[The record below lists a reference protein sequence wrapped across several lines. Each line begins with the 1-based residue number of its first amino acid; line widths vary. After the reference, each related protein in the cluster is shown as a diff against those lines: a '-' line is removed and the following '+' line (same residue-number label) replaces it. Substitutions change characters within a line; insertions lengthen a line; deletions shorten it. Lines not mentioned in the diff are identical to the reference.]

1 MLMQI
6 AKVLQKTLLSSE
18 IKTVAK
24 LIEKTEKEIFWILF
38 LCSVK
43 TVLQVF
49 SFVVVILEPEISAM
63 F

>member
-49 SFVVVILEPEISAM
+49 SFVVVILETEISAM